1 MSAAA
6 IGAGITDTASGCAAD
21 GAHAGVTAEA
31 KTSKHAAPASV
42 PVRTATDER
51 VGVPWRT
58 SRLDQWPAVWNAT
71 AVMTRMLRSATMG
84 AVAAR
89 YLPERKYHG
98 TPSHTLVQNDMI
110 WVGREL
116 RDVADG
122 RGDQVV
128 IRCAIVIPAEP
139 AIARI
144 NTDCTD

>member
-1 MSAAA
+1 
-6 IGAGITDTASGCAAD
+6 
-21 GAHAGVTAEA
+21 
-31 KTSKHAAPASV
+31 
-42 PVRTATDER
+42 
-51 VGVPWRT
+51 
-58 SRLDQWPAVWNAT
+58 
-71 AVMTRMLRSATMG
+71 
-84 AVAAR
+84 
-89 YLPERKYHG
+89 
-98 TPSHTLVQNDMI
+98 MI